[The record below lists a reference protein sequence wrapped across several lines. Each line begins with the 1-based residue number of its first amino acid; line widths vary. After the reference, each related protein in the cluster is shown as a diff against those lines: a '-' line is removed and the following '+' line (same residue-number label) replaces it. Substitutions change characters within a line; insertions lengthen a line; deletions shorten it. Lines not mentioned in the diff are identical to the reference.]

1 MKKKKKYTKYE
12 KLHFLHDYK
21 ESGLSLNE
29 YCIRNNINYYEMKAW
44 LLNYKSKIKDAGRV
58 IDTRVNNPK
67 LSNYKATQIKKDE
80 TKKLLRFEQDNS
92 MVCFTIQEKKKAILL
107 KKENS
112 NTNIAYQVINTSN
125 NPIEEMFNFR
135 ENINKCCMSLL
146 DLQFNK
152 ANTDLI
158 KRLMEVL
165 K

>member
-1 MKKKKKYTKYE
+1 
-12 KLHFLHDYK
+12 
-21 ESGLSLNE
+21 
-29 YCIRNNINYYEMKAW
+29 MKAW

-92 MVCFTIQEKKKAILL
+92 MVCFTIQEKKKAVLI

-112 NTNIAYQVINTSN
+112 NTNTAYQVIDTSN
-125 NPIEEMFNFR
+125 NSIEEIFNFR
-135 ENINKCCMSLL
+135 KNINKCCMSLL